1 MKQHKLNA
9 KRITFYLMH
18 SKISMNVIILEGQ
31 ITEVQISDF
40 LLLYLCMGKQRRG
53 GRGGE
58 GVWLPKIVSTNSPM
72 TTNIGDFT
80 RASTSPTI

>member
-40 LLLYLCMGKQRRG
+40 LLLYLCMGKHRRG
-53 GRGGE
+53 GDL